1 MTAAKDRTWHGLYT
15 TILAMNSDLLS
26 ANGEA
31 SIGLQDTIQLA

>member
-1 MTAAKDRTWHGLYT
+1 MTANGRTWHGLYT

-31 SIGLQDTIQLA
+31 SIGEDTIQLA